1 MAILWQQAIDGNHY
15 EVRTAGAS
23 VRLYRNGVN
32 HSQWNPK
39 RPLAGSIWDLITLPS
54 LHRPFKSLKDVLILG
69 FGAGAVGRQIS
80 ELVMPERIV
89 GIELDPIHLSI
100 ADGFFGCSND
110 CNLIAGDAVEW
121 VHESAEK
128 ASYDVIIDDLYAE
141 EGDIPVRCV
150 PMDVEWCEAL
160 TRLLKPRGML
170 IFNIIEPEKVKHLP
184 IFKSPKLK
192 KRFTET
198 VMYRIDGYENRI
210 IAFSDTPFDSNCL
223 GAQLKRI
230 KKKYPSCRRV
240 EDRYVKSRNFK
251 P

>member
-1 MAILWQQAIDGNHY
+1 MAILWQQTIDGNHY

-32 HSQWNPK
+32 HSQWNPN
-39 RPLAGSIWDLITLPS
+39 RPLAGSIWDLITLPT
-54 LHRPFKSLKDVLILG
+54 LHRPFKSLKDILILG

-89 GIELDPIHLSI
+89 GVELDPIHLSI
-100 ADGFFGCSND
+100 ADGFFGCSKD
-110 CNLIAGDAVEW
+110 FKLIASDAVEW
-121 VHESAEK
+121 VHESDEK
-128 ASYDVIIDDLYAE
+128 GSYDVIIDDLYAE

-160 TRLLKPRGML
+160 AELLRPRGML
-170 IFNIIEPEKVKHLP
+170 IFNIIEPEKMRHFP
-184 IFKSPKLK
+184 IIKSPKLK
-192 KRFTET
+192 KRFTEK
-198 VMYRIDGYENRI
+198 VMYRIYGYENRI
-210 IAFSDTPFDSNCL
+210 IAFSDTPFDLNCL

-230 KKKYPSCRRV
+230 KRKYPSCCRV

>member
-1 MAILWQQAIDGNHY
+1 MAILWQQTIDGNHY

-39 RPLAGSIWDLITLPS
+39 RPLAGSIWDLITLPT
-54 LHRPFKSLKDVLILG
+54 LHRPFKNLKDVLILG

-100 ADGFFGCSND
+100 ADGFFECSND

-160 TRLLKPRGML
+160 AGLLKPRGML
-170 IFNIIEPEKVKHLP
+170 IFNIIEPEKIKQLP

-240 EDRYVKSRNFK
+240 EERYVKCRNFK

>member
-1 MAILWQQAIDGNHY
+1 MAILWQQTIDGNHY

-39 RPLAGSIWDLITLPS
+39 RPLAGSIWDLITLPT

-69 FGAGAVGRQIS
+69 YGAGAVGRQIS
-80 ELVMPERIV
+80 ELVMPERVV
-89 GIELDPIHLSI
+89 GVELDPIHLSI
-100 ADGFFGCSND
+100 ACGFFGCSKD
-110 CNLIAGDAVEW
+110 CSLIADDAVEW
-121 VHESAEK
+121 VYESIER

-141 EGDIPVRCV
+141 EGGIAMRCV
-150 PMDVEWCEAL
+150 PMDVKWCEAL
-160 TRLLKPRGML
+160 AKLLKPRGML
-170 IFNIIEPEKVKHLP
+170 IFNIIEPEKIKNLP
-184 IFKSPKLK
+184 IFRSPKLK
-192 KRFTET
+192 KRFTER

-210 IAFSDTPFDSNCL
+210 IAFSDTPFDLNCL

-240 EDRYVKSRNFK
+240 EKRYVKSRNFK
-251 P
+251 L

>member
-1 MAILWQQAIDGNHY
+1 MAILWQQTIDGNHY

-39 RPLAGSIWDLITLPS
+39 RPLAGSIWDLITLPT
-54 LHRPFKSLKDVLILG
+54 LHRPFKNLKDVLILG

-100 ADGFFGCSND
+100 ADGFFECSND

-160 TRLLKPRGML
+160 AGLLKPRGML
-170 IFNIIEPEKVKHLP
+170 IFNIIEPEKIKQLP

-192 KRFTET
+192 KRFTQT

-210 IAFSDTPFDSNCL
+210 IAFSDTPFDLKCL
-223 GAQLKRI
+223 GAHLKRI

-240 EDRYVKSRNFK
+240 EERYVKCRNFK

>member
-1 MAILWQQAIDGNHY
+1 MAILWQQTIDSNHY
-15 EVRTAGAS
+15 EVRRAGAS

-39 RPLAGSIWDLITLPS
+39 RPLAGSIWDLITLPT
-54 LHRPFKSLKDVLILG
+54 LHRPFKNLKDVLILG

-100 ADGFFGCSND
+100 ADGFFECSND

-160 TRLLKPRGML
+160 AGLLKPRGML
-170 IFNIIEPEKVKHLP
+170 IFNIIEPGKIKHLP

-210 IAFSDTPFDSNCL
+210 IAFSDTPFDLKCL
-223 GAQLKRI
+223 GAHLKRI

-240 EDRYVKSRNFK
+240 EERYVKCRNFK